1 MSRELM
7 NQYAEASRNFQ
18 RLVSGISS
26 GDLIRAP
33 KAGEWSAGFV
43 VHHMADAEVQ
53 FATRFM
59 NALAEVKPN
68 IVPFNEEVYPDSL
81 NYSKRSVKISQ
92 DTCSAIGAFIFS
104 ILENISE
111 QDWGRVSLH
120 PDLGEM
126 SISDL
131 LAKVVSH
138 YQAHIGQLKEIIESL

>member
-1 MSRELM
+1 MSQELISQYVDASRE
-7 NQYAEASRNFQ
+7 FQ
-18 RLVSGISS
+18 KIISGISS
-26 GDLIRAP
+26 GDLLRAP

-59 NALAEVKPN
+59 NALAEIKPR

-81 NYSKRSVKISQ
+81 YYAKRSVKISQ
-92 DTCSAIGAFIFS
+92 ETCSTIGAFIIS
-104 ILENISE
+104 LLENISK
-111 QDWGRVSLH
+111 QDWDRVSLH

-131 LAKVVSH
+131 LSKVVSH

>member
-7 NQYAEASRNFQ
+7 NQYAEASRDFQ
-18 RLVSGISS
+18 SLVSGISS
-26 GDLIRAP
+26 GDLFRAP

-43 VHHMADAEVQ
+43 VHHMADAE
-53 FATRFM
+53 FNCATRFM
-59 NALAEVKPN
+59 NALAEAKPN
-68 IVPFNEEVYPDSL
+68 IVPFNEDAYPDSL
-81 NYSKRSVKISQ
+81 NYAKRSVNISQ
-92 DTCSAIGAFIFS
+92 DTCSAIGAFIIS
-104 ILENISE
+104 ILENISV
-111 QDWGRVSLH
+111 QDWGRISLH

>member
-1 MSRELM
+1 MSQELIS
-7 NQYAEASRNFQ
+7 QYAEASREFQ
-18 RLVSGISS
+18 NLVGGIAS
-26 GDLIRAP
+26 GDLLRAP
-33 KAGEWSAGFV
+33 TAGEWSAGFV

-59 NALAEVKPN
+59 NALAEIKPS

-92 DTCSAIGAFIFS
+92 DSCSAIGAFIIS

>member
-1 MSRELM
+1 MSRELI
-7 NQYAEASRNFQ
+7 NQYAEASREFQ
-18 RLVSGISS
+18 KLVSGIAS
-26 GDLIRAP
+26 GDLLRAP

-59 NALAEVKPN
+59 NALAEAKPN
-68 IVPFNEEVYPDSL
+68 IVPFNEEAYPDSL
-81 NYSKRSVKISQ
+81 NYAKRSVKISQ
-92 DTCSAIGAFIFS
+92 DTCSTIGAFIIS

-138 YQAHIGQLKEIIESL
+138 YQSHIGQLKEIIESL

>member
-1 MSRELM
+1 MSEVDKLERFQAHGKEFLDVLS
-7 NQYAEASRNFQ
+7 AIPEAHRYTT
-18 RLVSGISS
+18 VDG
-26 GDLIRAP
+26 G
-33 KAGEWSAGFV
+33 WSAAYV

-59 NALAEVKPN
+59 NALAEIKPR

-81 NYSKRSVKISQ
+81 YYAKRSVKISQ
-92 DTCSAIGAFIFS
+92 DTCSAIGAFIIS

-111 QDWGRVSLH
+111 QDWGRISLH